1 MLKKICFLF
10 LLSAL
15 LTGCNTLPSADNSSG
30 NIKNFDDCINAGY
43 PAMESYPRQCAVPG
57 GDTFTEVIA
66 ETDEEPDRLIGGDID
81 KHGCLVVDG
90 YSWCEDKGKCLRILE
105 EKCEK
110 DPNAPKPRRNYDL
123 IEEALGEKRGIHV
136 RTFVLG
142 IKKLTLSHFLGVVKD
157 ETGTILAAKRNNDW
171 VIVYDGDGEYSCET
185 VKPFNFPADMISD
198 CK

>member
-10 LLSAL
+10 LVSAV

-30 NIKNFDDCINAGY
+30 DIKNFDDCINAGY

-57 GDTFTEVIA
+57 GDTFTEVIT
-66 ETDEEPDRLIGGDID
+66 ETDEEPNRLIGGDID
-81 KHGCLVVDG
+81 EHGCLVAAG
-90 YSWCEDKGKCLRILE
+90 YSWCEDKGKCLRTWE

-110 DPNAPKPRRNYDL
+110 DPNATKPKSNYDM
-123 IEEALGEKRGIHV
+123 IEESLGKKRGIHA

-142 IKKLTLSHFLGVVKD
+142 IKKLTLSHFLGVLKD
-157 ETGTILAAKRNNDW
+157 ETGTILAAKRNNEW